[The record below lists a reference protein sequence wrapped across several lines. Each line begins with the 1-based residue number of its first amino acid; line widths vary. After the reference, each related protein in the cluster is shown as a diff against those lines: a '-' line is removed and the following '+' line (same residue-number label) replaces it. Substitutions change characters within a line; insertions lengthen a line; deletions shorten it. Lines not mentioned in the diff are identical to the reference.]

1 MLLYPREIIQ
11 KTAAWFDGDQI
22 AKEWLNQNNFEEL
35 VELKDA
41 ISRYPKAF
49 QFLLVN
55 KHFILATFVNA
66 IWDDKKAFQILMD
79 KKEFHW
85 AAVAN
90 MINGDT
96 KAKEFL
102 EKSNLVHYANLAI
115 KIQGYIRKEGDKGT
129 SIFNSGPFKI
139 EK

>member
-1 MLLYPREIIQ
+1 MLLYPKEIIQ
-11 KTAAWFDGDQI
+11 KTAAWFEGDVH
-22 AKEWLNQNNFEEL
+22 AKNWLNQNNFEEL

-49 QFLLVN
+49 EFLLVN
-55 KHFILATFVNA
+55 KHIILATFVNA

-85 AAVAN
+85 AAMAN
-90 MINGDT
+90 FINGDE
-96 KAKEFL
+96 KAQQFL
-102 EKSNLVHYANLAI
+102 AKSNLAHYAELAF
-115 KIQGYIRKEGDKGT
+115 KIQAYIRKEGDKGT
-129 SIFNSGPFKI
+129 SMFNSGPFKL